1 MKTKNILI
9 CFTIFS
15 LILVSGCIKVP
26 DKLSEEAN
34 NTKNSCSNSQD
45 VRKDTLYQV
54 STIDALLQGVYDGVL
69 TIGELKTHG
78 DFGIGTIDGL
88 EGEMLALDG
97 NYYQIKTDGIAYP
110 VSEDMTTPFATVT
123 YFEADKNFL
132 LEEPMNLTEF
142 EQYLDLHLPAEN
154 LFYAVKIDGNFSYLK
169 ARSVPKQEKPYP
181 LLADVVSNQ
190 TIFEFE
196 NVSGTLVGFRTPE
209 YVKGVNVPG
218 YHLHFITA
226 NRTSGGHV
234 LDFELENGNVSLD
247 TTNAFFMELP
257 TSGDFAKLN
266 WDRIYRLKWK
276 RLKSD
281 FLQFPPLF
289 FFNFTFVFQSFLFL
303 IVLYLKESYF

>member
-1 MKTKNILI
+1 MNGKFLLINFAILPLILI
-9 CFTIFS
+9 
-15 LILVSGCIKVP
+15 SGCMEIP
-26 DKLSEEAN
+26 NKLSSE
-34 NTKNSCSNSQD
+34 SNSSENLTACVPAIGSD
-45 VRKDTLYQV
+45 VLFQV

-110 VSEDMTTPFATVT
+110 VSEGLTTPFATVT

-154 LFYAVKIDGNFSYLK
+154 LFYAVKIDGNFTYLK

-181 LLADVVSNQ
+181 LLSDVVSNQ

-226 NRTSGGHV
+226 DRNSGGHV
-234 LDFELENGNVSLD
+234 LDFELEDGNISLD

-257 TSGDFAKLN
+257 TDGDFCEIELGQ
-266 WDRIYRLKWK
+266 D
-276 RLKSD
+276 
-281 FLQFPPLF
+281 LQAEME
-289 FFNFTFVFQSFLFL
+289 TVE
-303 IVLYLKESYF
+303 K